1 MGGSRQV
8 PFSYC
13 AGSYPHSLLLN
24 HGDCGVMDFIHLTSF
39 FLIFYFPMSLLP
51 LKQNK
56 IKPPKQK
63 ANKIRL
69 VLKIRKAKKPQTMKS
84 KSESA
89 YRSFL

>member
-13 AGSYPHSLLLN
+13 AGSYPHSLLLS

-39 FLIFYFPMSLLP
+39 FLIFCFPMSLLP

-56 IKPPKQK
+56 TPKTKSKQSQVSLKDKKGKETSNNEKQK
-63 ANKIRL
+63 
-69 VLKIRKAKKPQTMKS
+69 
-84 KSESA
+84 
-89 YRSFL
+89 